1 MYAANI
7 AKLRCTCNVLI
18 TREAQKLKKHR
29 GSCVEL
35 FFREMQ
41 KVRTRWR

>member
-7 AKLRCTCNVLI
+7 EKLRCTYNVLI
-18 TREAQKLKKHR
+18 MREAQKLKKHR

-35 FFREMQ
+35 YLREMQ